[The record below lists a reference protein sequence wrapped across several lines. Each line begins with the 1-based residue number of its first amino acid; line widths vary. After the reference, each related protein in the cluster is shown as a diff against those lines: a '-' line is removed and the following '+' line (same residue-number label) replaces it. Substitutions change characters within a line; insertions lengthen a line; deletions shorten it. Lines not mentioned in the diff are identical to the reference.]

1 MTTQAQSDQTTLE
14 LGVIGNCQIAALI
27 DNRGRI
33 VWGSFPRMDSDPSF
47 CTLLNPQASDG
58 TPGCFEIELDG
69 FARAEQS
76 YVDNTAILTT
86 TLHDQNGG
94 AVKIV
99 DFAPRFNQ
107 FGRSY
112 HPVMIVRNIVPVSGS
127 PAVRIRL
134 RPAAGYG
141 ARHATRT
148 HGSSHIRYTNDSY
161 TIRVT
166 TNAPL
171 AALLEERTFVVERPI
186 ALILGPDES
195 LRDDPDKACR
205 DMYGETMA
213 YWQGWVRALSI
224 PFEWQDDVIRAA
236 ITLKLCTYEDTGAV
250 LAALTTS
257 IPEARDSGRNWDY
270 RYCWLR
276 DSYYTVQ
283 ALNRLGATRTMK
295 EFLRYLFNVIAERA
309 TDAPLQPVY
318 GISGEALLEEREITS
333 LAGYR
338 GMGPVRIGNDAY
350 RQKQH
355 DVYGA
360 TVLAATQSFFDRR
373 MLQTGA
379 EQNIVRLEALGRQA
393 IALHDQ
399 PDAGPW
405 EYRGRAMTHTYSS
418 VMCWAA
424 CDRLARIATHVGKA
438 DKAATWAQEAG
449 RIRDAILK
457 EAWSERRRSFV
468 ASFGGEDL
476 DASLLILP
484 ELGFVSADDPRFL
497 ATLAAIEK
505 ELKQGPYMY
514 RYANPDDFGL
524 PETAFNICT
533 FWYIN
538 ALAAVGRRDE
548 ARELYGNMLARRTQ
562 LGLLSEDLDVSTG
575 ELWGNFPQTY
585 SMVGII
591 MGAMRLSR
599 SWEEAF

>member
-1 MTTQAQSDQTTLE
+1 
-14 LGVIGNCQIAALI
+14 
-27 DNRGRI
+27 
-33 VWGSFPRMDSDPSF
+33 MDSDPAF
-47 CTLLNPQASDG
+47 CTLLNPQNEGHA
-58 TPGCFEIELDG
+58 PGCFEVELLN
-69 FARAEQS
+69 FASAEQT

-86 TLHDQNGG
+86 TLRDADGG
-94 AVKIV
+94 AIKIV
-99 DFAPRFNQ
+99 DFVPRFTQ

-112 HPVMIVRNIVPVSGS
+112 HPVMIIRNIVPVAGS

-134 RPAAGYG
+134 RPAAAYG
-141 ARHATRT
+141 ARHAEQT
-148 HGSSHIRYTNDSY
+148 HGSSHIRYSNSSY
-161 TIRVT
+161 TIRLT

-171 AALLEERTFVVERPI
+171 AALLEERVFVVERPV

-195 LRDDPDKACR
+195 LREDPDKFCR
-205 DMYGETMA
+205 EMYGETMS
-213 YWQGWVRALSI
+213 YWQTWVRALSI
-224 PFEWQDDVIRAA
+224 PFEWQDEVIRAA

-295 EFLRYLFNVIAERA
+295 EFLRYLFNLIAER
-309 TDAPLQPVY
+309 DADEPLQPVY
-318 GISGEALLEEREITS
+318 GIAGEAQLEEREISS

-338 GMGPVRIGNDAY
+338 GMGPVRVGNDAY
-350 RQKQH
+350 RQQQH

-360 TVLAATQSFFDRR
+360 TILAATQSFFDRR
-373 MLQTGA
+373 MVQPGTG
-379 EQNIVRLEALGRQA
+379 QDVVRLEALGRQA
-393 IALHDQ
+393 VALHDK

-405 EYRGRAMTHTYSS
+405 EYRGRAVTHTYSS

-424 CDRLARIATHVGKA
+424 CDRLARITARVGATDRGAVWAKE
-438 DKAATWAQEAG
+438 AT
-449 RIRDAILK
+449 RIRERILSA
-457 EAWSERRRSFV
+457 AWSERRKSFV
-468 ASFGGEDL
+468 ASLGGDDL
-476 DASLLILP
+476 DASLLMLP
-484 ELGFVSADDPRFL
+484 ELGFIEPEDPRFL
-497 ATLAAIEK
+497 ATLAAIEN
-505 ELKQGPYMY
+505 ELKRGPYLY
-514 RYANPDDFGL
+514 RYASADDFGL

-548 ARELYGNMLARRTQ
+548 ARELYCNMLDRRTQ
-562 LGLLSEDLDVSTG
+562 LGLLSEDLDIATG
-575 ELWGNFPQTY
+575 ELWGNYPQTY

-599 SWEEAF
+599 SWDEAL